1 MLVIQGVVMLK
12 RMLVGLVLVC
22 GFGIGAIDSFAFDTA
37 KNLEKE
43 AQLEAKKE
51 IKKEIKKEA
60 EAKLETTTKDTKSE
74 PHFDLPKK
82 DAKEQCAEVERVVK
96 ECSNNIS
103 KNGKMYKCG
112 NFYISSFYFYPLH
125 DLSYGG
131 LEPYLIMDQFGN
143 YIASNI
149 ADKVTFVSKHKDN
162 KIFETKD
169 NDLKISTKKN
179 VTVFYNQNC
188 TFTKINFYY

>member
-1 MLVIQGVVMLK
+1 MLK
-12 RMLVGLVLVC
+12 KVFVGLVLVC
-22 GFGIGAIDSFAFDTA
+22 GFGIGAVDSFALDTA

-43 AQLEAKKE
+43 AQLEAK
-51 IKKEIKKEA
+51 IKS
-60 EAKLETTTKDTKSE
+60 ETVTKDTKSE

-82 DAKEQCAEVERVVK
+82 DAKEQCEEVERVVR
-96 ECSNNIS
+96 ECGNIS
-103 KNGKMYKCG
+103 KNSKMHKCG
-112 NFYISSFYFYPLH
+112 NFYIRSFYFYPLH

-149 ADKVTFVSKHKDN
+149 ADKMTFVSKYKDN

-169 NDLKISTKKN
+169 SDLKISTKKN

-188 TFTKINFYY
+188 KFTKINFYY